1 MQIPTQVTLIRMV
14 ADMLT
19 PPLLLSCSEAVVQLI
34 AAAVTDEVPVCVSLP
49 SLTPPNLHLRAGA
62 NLILVVCFVDTR
74 CLFLYLFPPPLL
86 PACLSGR
93 EGLEGSTGGC
103 QRGHESCPPRCGHGG
118 HCMSGV
124 CPLASV
130 LLCRVCLSRNAPCVF
145 IVKHQGKV
153 YTEHHLPPTMHPSRP

>member
-1 MQIPTQVTLIRMV
+1 MHMYYIYQEEITV
-14 ADMLT
+14 
-19 PPLLLSCSEAVVQLI
+19 EVVPGVETSRLQ
-34 AAAVTDEVPVCVSLP
+34 
-49 SLTPPNLHLRAGA
+49 G
-62 NLILVVCFVDTR
+62 
-74 CLFLYLFPPPLL
+74 LL